1 MSFSMNWWNI
11 ITTVSCFTDADTC
24 VPPYISVFVRVWCVY
39 IVIRWEID
47 LYMCHGCLDFY
58 WYINNSRDTRRD
70 GMCVIQSRLVR
81 PSRIFRGCA
90 LGSFPGLVRPI
101 ENVSQSLL
109 SRPTVIDSQSGV
121 KQTRRRSLPVVVPG
135 SGYDVSK
142 CVTASS
148 VLPVVVLR
156 CVWNVSQSS
165 PGRRSQVWSQTCRSP
180 LPVVVLRSG
189 YKQRVVVLSRQF
201 SGVKRVVV
209 LAFPVVVPG
218 FGHHVS

>member
-1 MSFSMNWWNI
+1 M
-11 ITTVSCFTDADTC
+11 
-24 VPPYISVFVRVWCVY
+24 
-39 IVIRWEID
+39 
-47 LYMCHGCLDFY
+47 
-58 WYINNSRDTRRD
+58 
-70 GMCVIQSRLVR
+70 IQSRLVR

-156 CVWNVSQSS
+156 
-165 PGRRSQVWSQTCRSP
+165 
-180 LPVVVLRSG
+180 SG